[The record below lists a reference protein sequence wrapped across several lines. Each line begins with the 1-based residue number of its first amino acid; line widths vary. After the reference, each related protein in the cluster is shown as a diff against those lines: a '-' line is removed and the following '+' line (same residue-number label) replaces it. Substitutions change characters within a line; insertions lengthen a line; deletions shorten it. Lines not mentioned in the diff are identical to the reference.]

1 VRFLVDAQLP
11 PDLARFLT
19 SCGYEAKHVEEIG
32 LLSAD
37 DSEIWERA
45 RSDGFI
51 IVTKDADFAALSNLR
66 TGPQILWL
74 RFNAGADQGALSG
87 GPRGRRHHA
96 EGGRAHRR
104 GADMPVQTS
113 KALRSRRGCIRR
125 RAARGWNCA
134 RATCCW
140 RRWSPAP
147 A

>member
-1 VRFLVDAQLP
+1 MRFLVDAQLP

-74 RFNAGADQGALSG
+74 RFGNTRKAELRARLGPLLPRIVAALVAGEKLI
-87 GPRGRRHHA
+87 
-96 EGGRAHRR
+96 E
-104 GADMPVQTS
+104 VV
-113 KALRSRRGCIRR
+113 
-125 RAARGWNCA
+125 
-134 RATCCW
+134 
-140 RRWSPAP
+140 
-147 A
+147 